1 MAAPYITM
9 KIRDVIGE
17 KFGYKLD
24 AKLAIWGTKNIH
36 KARIAIPAR
45 KIITFKKMVE
55 PRLTFI

>member
-1 MAAPYITM
+1 M